1 MQKILQNGEGYQKE
15 GRELIKLGNGKFLKW
30 ENCFVKKEKFIY
42 KKTTKDLNNFSN
54 FEKMILI
61 LLISVVK

>member
-30 ENCFVKKEKFIY
+30 ENCFVKKEKIH
-42 KKTTKDLNNFSN
+42 L
-54 FEKMILI
+54 
-61 LLISVVK
+61 